1 MDLRLNV
8 KKKKNKSCPRRVK
21 EYTRKTMKLGDK
33 NIIFYNNFTIHYI
46 NFPIYIY
53 IYLHGQLRVTYRI
66 CVVQNVV
73 NEELWTLSFSLS
85 AHIKISNK
93 IIIREK
99 KFRDRKL
106 VSIKTYPYRFWPGI
120 HKFRQSQKF
129 EIHTLTCS
137 FHPSHITEFLQPTR
151 T

>member
-53 IYLHGQLRVTYRI
+53 IPT
-66 CVVQNVV
+66 
-73 NEELWTLSFSLS
+73 WTITC
-85 AHIKISNK
+85 HISDMCRSK
-93 IIIREK
+93 R
-99 KFRDRKL
+99 R
-106 VSIKTYPYRFWPGI
+106 
-120 HKFRQSQKF
+120 
-129 EIHTLTCS
+129 
-137 FHPSHITEFLQPTR
+137 
-151 T
+151 